1 MKHTAKFTDLKWTAQ
16 LISAKCTHLFSYSL
30 IPTFATPWTAA
41 HQAPLSMGFSRQEYW
56 SGLPCPPPWDLPDP
70 GIEPRSPTWQ
80 ADSLPSEPPGMPWI
94 LEWVAY
100 PFPRASP
107 QPRNQTRVYCLA
119 GRFFTSWATREAS
132 PSTNIRAWNQ
142 QLYVKGIS
150 CCFYFSWDRGFSLA
164 KAWFLNF

>member
-1 MKHTAKFTDLKWTAQ
+1 MLRLFLASLQHSFLLAFFPLSGFKRCISITVAQ
-16 LISAKCTHLFSYSL
+16 LLSHSL
-30 IPTFATPWTAA
+30 SNSLRP
-41 HQAPLSMGFSRQEYW
+41 H
-56 SGLPCPPPWDLPDP
+56 GLQHARL
-70 GIEPRSPTWQ
+70 PTWQ